1 MQILYPKTRGIIKG
15 QGQAFNKP
23 RNTFEC
29 TLIQNASFSLFLF
42 SIFSPLFV
50 PCWVLLNNMIK
61 GITLKETAKNVC
73 QGFINT
79 SFPSSFPF
87 LSFVLFPACFLSFP
101 FLFHF
106 FSFFLFFL
114 FSSLSTCAF

>member
-1 MQILYPKTRGIIKG
+1 MGRLLTNLEKHLNAPSFKTLPL
-15 QGQAFNKP
+15 A
-23 RNTFEC
+23 C
-29 TLIQNASFSLFLF
+29 FL
-42 SIFSPLFV
+42 SIFFPLFV
-50 PCWVLLNNMIK
+50 PCWVLFFPNNMIK

-87 LSFVLFPACFLSFP
+87 LSFFFFSHLLSFL
-101 FLFHF
+101 FLFFSIFFF
-106 FSFFLFFL
+106 FSFFL